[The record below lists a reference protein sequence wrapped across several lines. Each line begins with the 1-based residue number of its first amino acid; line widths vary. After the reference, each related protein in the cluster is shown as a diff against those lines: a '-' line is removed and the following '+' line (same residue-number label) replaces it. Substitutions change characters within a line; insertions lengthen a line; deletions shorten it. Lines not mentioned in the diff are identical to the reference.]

1 MIALL
6 FYFRQTSMKGFRFI
20 EPGLF
25 MFNASVVLFAVVL
38 VCHILLLVLYL
49 VSWFALFLVF
59 FLDLHV
65 SIVLEADIR
74 KALPKNSKG
83 VWIGYYMQKTGH
95 HYKTKIIWNRNL
107 TKPTPPM
114 TLPYCYMHINRIR

>member
-1 MIALL
+1 
-6 FYFRQTSMKGFRFI
+6 MKGFRFS
-20 EPGLF
+20 ESGLF

-74 KALPKNSKG
+74 KALPKDSKG
-83 VWIGYYMQKTGH
+83 VWMGYYMWKNGH
-95 HYKTKIIWNRNL
+95 HYKTKIIWNHNL